1 MTDDVLCVR
10 YSANHKFLAIALL
23 DTTVK
28 IFFADSL
35 KFYLS
40 LYGHKLPV
48 TSMDISSDSTLIA
61 TASSDKSVKLWGLDF
76 GDCHKSLL
84 AHSEA
89 VTAVTFVNGTHYF
102 FSASKDGL
110 IKYWDGDTY
119 DEIHKIEGHFGEI
132 WALAISRLGNFLVS
146 SSQDRSLRIWC
157 RTDNQ
162 VSLRVTTGILQ
173 VYSDRK
179 MGTHSY
185 SFFVTQIFLEIETE
199 KRMELE
205 MDSTLVHQTNRQLE
219 EQTVSPIRAGFFDH
233 LIGFFYRGL
242 SGALLPIHLD
252 HQND

>member
-1 MTDDVLCVR
+1 MTDEVLCVR

-76 GDCHKSLL
+76 GNCHKSLL

-89 VTAVTFVNGTHYF
+89 VTALTFVHDTHYF
-102 FSASKDGL
+102 FTAGKDGF

-119 DEIHKIEGHFGEI
+119 DEIQKIEGHFGEI
-132 WALAISRLGNFLVS
+132 WGLAVARLGNFFVS

-162 VSLRVTTGILQ
+162 VSFLTKKVIL
-173 VYSDRK
+173 S
-179 MGTHSY
+179 SA
-185 SFFVTQIFLEIETE
+185 LIEKWT
-199 KRMELE
+199 
-205 MDSTLVHQTNRQLE
+205 
-219 EQTVSPIRAGFFDH
+219 
-233 LIGFFYRGL
+233 
-242 SGALLPIHLD
+242 PIHHCFSLSRFSWKLRLKKRWKSKWIPPWFTKQTD
-252 HQND
+252 NLKNKPYVRMRHEGGGRFQSHDWILL